1 MDFHATLS
9 VEWLLIIMINYHVYG
24 LYMSTF
30 IWTTFQP
37 VKPHDDYYGQYKAN
51 TGIINNNNEG
61 GKKLNNICLGAR
73 SNRTDNSD

>member
-1 MDFHATLS
+1 MAYTCRRS
-9 VEWLLIIMINYHVYG
+9 YG
-24 LYMSTF
+24 CLAEPA
-30 IWTTFQP
+30 IQP

-61 GKKLNNICLGAR
+61 KKLNNICLGAR